1 MRNYEGLF
9 IIDADLQTDASKGVI
24 TQIQEMVSK
33 NGGRVESM
41 QDWGK
46 KRMAYKINKKQD
58 GQYVLLNFPRLR
70 VGVANASMPKDLAAF
85 VLEPFNGAERKALNK
100 ILEGAASVCRAWAQ
114 KDLTAA
120 QTLLSR
126 NQQKE

>member
-9 IIDADLQTDASKGVI
+9 IIDADLQTDASKGVVA
-24 TQIQEMVSK
+24 QIQEMVSK

-58 GQYVLLNFPRLR
+58 GQYVLLNFQLDSNQTKKMEQALKLNDNIVRYLII
-70 VGVANASMPKDLAAF
+70 NKDD
-85 VLEPFNGAERKALNK
+85 K
-100 ILEGAASVCRAWAQ
+100 
-114 KDLTAA
+114 
-120 QTLLSR
+120 
-126 NQQKE
+126 